1 MHFVFFFLMIRRPPR
16 STRTD
21 TLFPYTTLFRSRP
34 LDDDRRKAVLTTV
47 DALADRALRTL
58 AVAYRPVA
66 DDGAVGAGED
76 VEHDLTYV
84 GMVGIIDPPRDEAR
98 VALADAS
105 AAGIRELLITAVHPR
120 PPARIAGG
128 PGRVPR
134 PPPA

>member
-1 MHFVFFFLMIRRPPR
+1 MSAVEVDAHEGDSVSGVSKGAPDVLLALCTHERVG
-16 STRTD
+16 TEV
-21 TLFPYTTLFRSRP
+21 RP

-84 GMVGIIDPPRDEAR
+84 GMVGIIEIGRASCRER
-98 VALADAS
+98 VCQY
-105 AAGIRELLITAVHPR
+105 V
-120 PPARIAGG
+120 
-128 PGRVPR
+128 
-134 PPPA
+134 

>member
-1 MHFVFFFLMIRRPPR
+1 MA
-16 STRTD
+16 TREVDAHEGDSVSVVSKGAPDVLLALCTHERVG
-21 TLFPYTTLFRSRP
+21 TEVRP

-84 GMVGIIDPPRDEAR
+84 GMVDRKSTR
-98 VALADAS
+98 LNS
-105 AAGIRELLITAVHPR
+105 SH
-120 PPARIAGG
+120 
-128 PGRVPR
+128 
-134 PPPA
+134 